1 MRTTV
6 EISDDQRR
14 ALAAIAH
21 RRGLRGFSVLVQE
34 ALDTYLRD
42 QDAGEVELML
52 SLEGS
57 VDDEEE
63 AEIRGRIDEA
73 RSLWRSAS

>member
-1 MRTTV
+1 MRTT
-6 EISDDQRR
+6 IDITDDQHR
-14 ALAAIAH
+14 ALAALAN

-34 ALDTYLRD
+34 ALDAYLRD
-42 QDAGEVELML
+42 QDAKEVELLL

-57 VDDEEE
+57 VGDDEE
-63 AEIRGRIDEA
+63 AEIRARIDEA